1 MPFED
6 LAGDGQ
12 ADQGRDLSTIFA
24 QPLQEGGMSLRR
36 PCAADSFRKG
46 KAKFVFKHDVGAE
59 PPRLFLSWANLGSA
73 KPG

>member
-1 MPFED
+1 
-6 LAGDGQ
+6 
-12 ADQGRDLSTIFA
+12 
-24 QPLQEGGMSLRR
+24 MSLRR
-36 PCAADSFRKG
+36 PRTADSFRKG